1 MLEVQQPVPQV
12 SPTPS
17 PGPVHPGHP
26 SQGAPPG
33 VGPYVYT
40 ETQVSGPQAV
50 LAAARAAR
58 EELGNQL
65 ERLEERR
72 QELSQQLRRSDEGVD
87 RDGVQRRISAM
98 DQRIVELE
106 KQIQAADDAVAKAT
120 AIPGA
125 TVEIPEPPP
134 PPDPNAMTEQVAI
147 VTTVFTVFILF
158 PIAIAYARRLWRRGA
173 VAVAELPKVL
183 AERLTRLDQ
192 AVDTIAI
199 EVERISEGQR
209 FLTKV
214 MTDHNPGRVLAAGA
228 AQPIELESREGIPL
242 PRSGSR

>member
-1 MLEVQQPVPQV
+1 MLEVQEPAPPV
-12 SPTPS
+12 SPNPRV
-17 PGPVHPGHP
+17 GPVNPGNP
-26 SQGAPPG
+26 AQGAPQG
-33 VGPYVYT
+33 TGPYVYT
-40 ETQVSGPQAV
+40 GTQVSGPQAI

-72 QELSQQLRRSDEGVD
+72 QELSQELRRSDEGVD

-106 KQIQAADDAVAKAT
+106 KQIQAADDAVAKAA

-125 TVEIPEPPP
+125 AVEVPEPPP
-134 PPDPNAMTEQVAI
+134 PPDPNAMTEQIAI
-147 VTTVFTVFILF
+147 VTTVFTVFVLF
-158 PIAIAYARRLWRRGA
+158 PLVLAYARRLWRRGA

-183 AERLTRLDQ
+183 ADRLTRLDQ

-214 MTDHNPGRVLAAGA
+214 MTDHN
-228 AQPIELESREGIPL
+228 SRALGGGEVDTREPVPV
-242 PRSGSR
+242 PRSRA